1 MLPKLALLLLLLAS
15 GSHARDPFFL
25 QESRCQPATGD
36 APAGWRLLGIVG
48 RPGHYHAWLR
58 SPLGSTLHAQI
69 GDALPATAWQLAAID
84 WLSASLSPSQDCP
97 PVIKLTL
104 KGQQNAQ
111 DALPLAGADQPALT
125 GAGAA
130 VTGVR

>member
-1 MLPKLALLLLLLAS
+1 MRPRFALLLLLLAC

-25 QESRCQPATGD
+25 QESRCQPVTAD
-36 APAGWRLLGIVG
+36 AAAGWRLLGIVG

-58 SPLGSTLHAQI
+58 SPQGRTLHGQI

-84 WLSASLSPSQDCP
+84 RLSASLSPSQDCP
-97 PVIKLTL
+97 PAITLTL
-104 KGQQNAQ
+104 KGQQYAQ
-111 DALPLAGADQPALT
+111 DALSLAGADQPTLT
-125 GAGAA
+125 GAGAD